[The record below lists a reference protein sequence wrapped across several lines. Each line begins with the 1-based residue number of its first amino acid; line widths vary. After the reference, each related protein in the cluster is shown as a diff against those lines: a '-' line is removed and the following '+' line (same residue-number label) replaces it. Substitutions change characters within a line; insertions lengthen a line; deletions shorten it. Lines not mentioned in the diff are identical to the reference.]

1 MVISVSGI
9 LNEFL
14 WKFHFDLGSIKPF
27 TDMVTRGLFFCWGNE
42 KPLAKMVKTGNSC
55 VRWQVFL
62 HSSYVSDVIGARASQ
77 QPWGQGGGQIDGLTD
92 TAEGAENLCMQG
104 GVNPWV
110 HVCVCDVR
118 ERARALVHVKSSV
131 VLHWDAQLILCQN
144 NLQLPDACTVFSFF
158 SINVSEL
165 VCYLNMGDWTLC
177 HTRGCPSGDCKGAQT
192 KTKFDWPALVRGG
205 GLWPNPDHF

>member
-1 MVISVSGI
+1 M
-9 LNEFL
+9 
-14 WKFHFDLGSIKPF
+14 
-27 TDMVTRGLFFCWGNE
+27 TGLFAQLLCFRCHRCKG
-42 KPLAKMVKTGNSC
+42 KSA
-55 VRWQVFL
+55 
-62 HSSYVSDVIGARASQ
+62 A
-77 QPWGQGGGQIDGLTD
+77 WGQGGGQIDGLTD

-104 GVNPWV
+104 SVNPCV
-110 HVCVCDVR
+110 CVCVCDVR
-118 ERARALVHVKSSV
+118 ERAHALVHVKSSV

-192 KTKFDWPALVRGG
+192 KTKFDWPAFVWGGVSGPILITFSKMLVGWEG
-205 GLWPNPDHF
+205 TYGVE